1 MRVRFTLNRFDLQS
15 GKLIQA
21 AREVFGK
28 RVARWANCSQDLVV
42 ECSAERFVR
51 FQIVRNNYGADNSF
65 KSLKLEIISPE
76 RVPHVALETFD

>member
-28 RVARWANCSQDLVV
+28 RVARWANCQQDLVI

-51 FQIVRNNYGADNSF
+51 FQIVRNSYGSDNSF

-76 RVPHVALETFD
+76 PAPSVALEKFD